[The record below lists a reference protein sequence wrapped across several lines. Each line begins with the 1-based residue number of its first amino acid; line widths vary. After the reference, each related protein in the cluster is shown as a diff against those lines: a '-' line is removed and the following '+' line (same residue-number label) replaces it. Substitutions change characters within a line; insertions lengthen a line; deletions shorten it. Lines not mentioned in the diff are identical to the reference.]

1 MFYKTLFL
9 KKIFS
14 FFKKCYTLLG
24 IWKVSISVMSFCFRN
39 IISQIGDWGFRYLK
53 IIQEYNFLKKDIL
66 NSYQIKRLNFLRK
79 INLTNKLER
88 ERMTDNK
95 NILNTEE
102 NQIDD
107 EKKITLKIILYNN
120 NSNNILYN
128 LDSQEIIFI
137 NSQKIK

>member
-1 MFYKTLFL
+1 M
-9 KKIFS
+9 
-14 FFKKCYTLLG
+14 G

-120 NSNNILYN
+120 NSNNILYK

>member
-1 MFYKTLFL
+1 
-9 KKIFS
+9 
-14 FFKKCYTLLG
+14 
-24 IWKVSISVMSFCFRN
+24 
-39 IISQIGDWGFRYLK
+39 
-53 IIQEYNFLKKDIL
+53 
-66 NSYQIKRLNFLRK
+66 
-79 INLTNKLER
+79 
-88 ERMTDNK
+88 MTDNK